1 MTGWAFYG
9 TTSNTGDGIA
19 MGMAAGA
26 GLEKV
31 GKSAARIIV
40 PTLDKCNG
48 MRIGSITPSVG
59 SPHSIV
65 VDNFGKR
72 YEAETK
78 VTDNPSRYFFYKAAV
93 QFDINTL
100 SYPRTPSWMIFDD
113 QLFKSKPLVGLGIS
127 TVGYGLT
134 KWSKDNTSALN
145 SGLIVKADSIK
156 ELGEKIK
163 HIEENK
169 MRMVPDNLVQTVE
182 QFNKFCDEKKDEA
195 FGRRAVT
202 LGRIDKGPF
211 YAMPLVA
218 GGPNTKG
225 GLLFDGRHRVLTWEG
240 KPIPRLYT
248 VGEISSV
255 LKFVYQGGG
264 NLTECLVYGRSVGK
278 EVAGLPNLKD

>member
-1 MTGWAFYG
+1 M
-9 TTSNTGDGIA
+9 
-19 MGMAAGA
+19 
-26 GLEKV
+26 
-31 GKSAARIIV
+31 
-40 PTLDKCNG
+40 
-48 MRIGSITPSVG
+48 
-59 SPHSIV
+59 

-113 QLFKSKPLVGLGIS
+113 QLFNSKPLVGLGIS

-169 MRMVPDNLVQTVE
+169 MRMVPDNLVQT
-182 QFNKFCDEKKDEA
+182 
-195 FGRRAVT
+195 AVRT
-202 LGRIDKGPF
+202 P
-211 YAMPLVA
+211 
-218 GGPNTKG
+218 
-225 GLLFDGRHRVLTWEG
+225 RVDC
-240 KPIPRLYT
+240 
-248 VGEISSV
+248 
-255 LKFVYQGGG
+255 
-264 NLTECLVYGRSVGK
+264 CLMAVIVS
-278 EVAGLPNLKD
+278 

>member
-1 MTGWAFYG
+1 M
-9 TTSNTGDGIA
+9 
-19 MGMAAGA
+19 
-26 GLEKV
+26 
-31 GKSAARIIV
+31 
-40 PTLDKCNG
+40 
-48 MRIGSITPSVG
+48 
-59 SPHSIV
+59 
-65 VDNFGKR
+65 
-72 YEAETK
+72 
-78 VTDNPSRYFFYKAAV
+78 
-93 QFDINTL
+93 
-100 SYPRTPSWMIFDD
+100 
-113 QLFKSKPLVGLGIS
+113 LFKSKPLVGLGIS

-278 EVAGLPNLKD
+278 EVAGLPNLKA